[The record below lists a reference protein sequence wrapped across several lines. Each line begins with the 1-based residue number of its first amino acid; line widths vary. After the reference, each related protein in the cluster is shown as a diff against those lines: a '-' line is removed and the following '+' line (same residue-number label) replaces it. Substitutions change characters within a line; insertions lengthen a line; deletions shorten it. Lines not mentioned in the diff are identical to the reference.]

1 MKTRTVLFATLLLV
15 TAGVS
20 ADQPPTPTQP
30 ARGGGRHVMLGT
42 EDLRWNEGPKY
53 LPRGAQV
60 SVLAGDMNRRG
71 LFVVRF
77 KFPANYRIPPHWHSA
92 DEHIT
97 VLSGSVSM
105 GMGEKE
111 DDRQLKKLEAGGH
124 AIIPAK
130 APHFLRTTAD
140 TVVQRTAT
148 GPFRTVY
155 VNRADDPSIV
165 R

>member
-1 MKTRTVLFATLLLV
+1 MLAALLLV
-15 TAGVS
+15 TVGVR
-20 ADQPPTPTQP
+20 ADQPPPPSRQ
-30 ARGGGRHVMLGT
+30 HVMLAAT
-42 EDLRWNEGPKY
+42 DLKWNEGPKY
-53 LPRGAQV
+53 LPRGAQMTV
-60 SVLAGDMNRRG
+60 IAGDMNRSG

-77 KFPANYRIPPHWHSA
+77 KFPANYFIPPHWHSA

-105 GMGEKE
+105 GMGEK
-111 DDRQLKKLEAGGH
+111 DDARQLKTLEAGGH

-130 APHFLRTTAD
+130 APHFLRTSAD
-140 TVVQRTAT
+140 AVVQRTAT

-155 VNRADDPSIV
+155 VNRSDDPSIV